1 MVYIPN
7 IIPDMN
13 YRSKVVV
20 LCASVRPMSRLTKS
34 YVSLIDMGLNLS
46 LGPFVSRRNGTFC
59 RQYSNLNGSTKS
71 QSQKCSLTEFA
82 VKTSRSSCNQVRHF
96 YSGLNLNNISLKA
109 GKRLLCSP
117 GDFHKFT
124 SSSYSILRTAHQYLG
139 VRNHRPPL
147 STGSS
152 QGRFF
157 STSESES
164 DEIYEEV
171 ANMIKCKATNILVM
185 AGAGISTPSGIPDF
199 RTPGTGLYDNLQK
212 YNLPYPEAIFD
223 IHYFMMD
230 PRPFIA
236 LAQELYP
243 GVNYKPNIAHYFI
256 RLLFENQK
264 LQKLYTQNIDGLERM
279 AGIPETKLMEAHG
292 TFATASC
299 TLCSKIY
306 PGEKVKEAILNGEVP
321 FCIETKC
328 KGKVKPDI
336 VFFGENLPMQFWD
349 YHTEVHFTDLLL
361 VIGTSLEVYPFAG
374 IADAVNHQTP
384 RVLIN
389 RELVGSFGTRANDYM
404 LLGDLTSS
412 VKRLVKSIGWENEL
426 KDLTKDH

>member
-1 MVYIPN
+1 MYCH
-7 IIPDMN
+7 
-13 YRSKVVV
+13 SKIAV
-20 LCASVRPMSRLTKS
+20 LRASVRPMRLPTRN
-34 YVSLIDMGLNLS
+34 YVSLIDKGLNLS
-46 LGPFVSRRNGTFC
+46 LGRHNGTFY
-59 RQYSNLNGSTKS
+59 RQYSSILNNSTKL
-71 QSQKCSLTEFA
+71 QSIKSPLTDSAFE
-82 VKTSRSSCNQVRHF
+82 TTGLSCDQVRLF
-96 YSGLNLNNISLKA
+96 SRGINLNNKNRKI
-109 GKRLLCSP
+109 GKWLLCCSGVP
-117 GDFHKFT
+117 QKLPPT
-124 SSSYSILRTAHQYLG
+124 SYSILRTAQQQYSG
-139 VRNHRPPL
+139 VINHHPPW
-147 STGSS
+147 STASS
-152 QGRFF
+152 QARCF
-157 STSESES
+157 STSDSSSSES
-164 DEIYEEV
+164 DKIYEEV
-171 ANMIKCKATNILVM
+171 ADMIKCNATNILVM

-321 FCIETKC
+321 LCLETKC

-336 VFFGENLPMQFWD
+336 VFFGENLPMQFWN

-374 IADAVNHQTP
+374 IADAVSRQTP